1 MHSKLRFSLLTQ
13 TGIVIGLIS
22 LLAVIGISSSV
33 FITQTIQGAATTIN
47 TSGTLRMLS
56 YKIATQM
63 MRDQRA
69 EKPTST
75 KIRGLIRRFD
85 SKLNHPSLKH
95 SIPQPQHNPKGGD
108 SAAPPLYTL
117 YNSVHGQW
125 REEIQPLLLSYA
137 SLLDIRPE
145 QKSIETTKEKIHSS
159 YQQNYLARIDEFVF
173 DINNM
178 VTIIEEQ
185 TEDRIQ
191 LLRNIEFVSLPL
203 LLITILA
210 APILLY
216 YRVLVPLKDLLQIS
230 EHVRQRDFS
239 RQAKYLRNDEL
250 GELAKA
256 FNLMN
261 SDLSPPML
269 SWRRRLWTRPSP

>member
-159 YQQNYLARIDEFVF
+159 YQQNYLARIDEFVL
-173 DINNM
+173 
-178 VTIIEEQ
+178 TS
-185 TEDRIQ
+185 TTWLPSSRS
-191 LLRNIEFVSLPL
+191 RPRIEFSYYAISSLFHSRYFSSPFLLHLSCSITEFLFPL
-203 LLITILA
+203 RIC
-210 APILLY
+210 
-216 YRVLVPLKDLLQIS
+216 YRYLNMYANETSPD
-230 EHVRQRDFS
+230 RQNICAMMS
-239 RQAKYLRNDEL
+239 LE
-250 GELAKA
+250 
-256 FNLMN
+256 
-261 SDLSPPML
+261 
-269 SWRRRLWTRPSP
+269 SWQKPST